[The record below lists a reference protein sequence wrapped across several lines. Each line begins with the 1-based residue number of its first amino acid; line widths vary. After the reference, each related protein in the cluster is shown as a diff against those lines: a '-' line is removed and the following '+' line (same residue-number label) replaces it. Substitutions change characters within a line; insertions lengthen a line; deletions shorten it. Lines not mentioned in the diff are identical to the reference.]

1 MIYKPEL
8 TQYIQQRKH
17 WSKGVLMI
25 DQMSKLQVMYKTW
38 ILLKMTS
45 RKKTRNNTTKWYSA
59 VNKRNGKIY
68 NKNPSA
74 QLMLMYTDLLK
85 GSKKE
90 LYKGLNTQYTY
101 TQAHTYI
108 HTPTHIHKYTHTHTL
123 KHTPTHASLLTPQ
136 TMENINRKLILLQ

>member
-1 MIYKPEL
+1 
-8 TQYIQQRKH
+8 
-17 WSKGVLMI
+17 
-25 DQMSKLQVMYKTW
+25 
-38 ILLKMTS
+38 
-45 RKKTRNNTTKWYSA
+45 
-59 VNKRNGKIY
+59 
-68 NKNPSA
+68 
-74 QLMLMYTDLLK
+74 MLMYTDLLK

-123 KHTPTHASLLTPQ
+123 KHTPTYASLLTPQ